1 MGTFTKDDID
11 GVILIRVSNKLNSEK
26 QLTQEEYDMLR
37 NTANLKPSW
46 YEFNLKETVKTSQSF
61 LEYEKQLGYKHCRHV
76 DIW

>member
-11 GVILIRVSNKLNSEK
+11 GVILIRVSNKLNSDE

-37 NTANLKPSW
+37 NVANLQPSW
-46 YEFNLKETVKTSQSF
+46 YEFNLKDMVKTSQSF
-61 LEYEKQLGYKHCRHV
+61 LELEKQMGYRHCRYV